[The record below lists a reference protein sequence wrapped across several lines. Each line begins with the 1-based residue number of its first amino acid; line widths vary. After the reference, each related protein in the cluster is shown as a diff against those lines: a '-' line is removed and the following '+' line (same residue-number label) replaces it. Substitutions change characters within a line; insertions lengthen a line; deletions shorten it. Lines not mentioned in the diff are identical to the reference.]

1 MKEENLAFKTYQDG
15 NCVLT
20 IVEYV
25 WLAGDKSLRSKS
37 RTLYRKLVYGNVTPE
52 RIPEWNYDGSSTG
65 QAPIDSSEIILTPV
79 AVYNDPFRG
88 KKHDNC
94 TNIPLLVFCEGYTI
108 DDDCAKGNY
117 RKHANE
123 IFKKRRE
130 EQIWFGLEQ
139 EYVLYK
145 DRRPLGWPSKYY
157 PSEQGL
163 NYCGVGAHNNISR
176 EIVEE
181 HYDKSLYA
189 GINISGVNTG
199 VMLGQWE
206 YQVGPCKGITAGDQL
221 WASRYI
227 LERICEKRGV
237 TVNWNPKP
245 IEGDGN
251 WNKSGCHTNFSTKK
265 MREDGNRE
273 IFLTAIENLK
283 VNHQKHINAYG
294 DDNHK
299 RLTGKH
305 ETASFKEFS
314 YGVGDRGASIR
325 IPYNLHINDYKRGYL
340 EDRRPASNM
349 DPYIV
354 TSLIA
359 ETIIPNKY
367 LNNPFGAS

>member
-1 MKEENLAFKTYQDG
+1 MKEEHLAFKTYQDG

-20 IVEYV
+20 IVEYI

-37 RTLYRKLVYGNVTPE
+37 RSLYRKPVYGNVTPD

-65 QAPIDSSEIILTPV
+65 QAPGDSSEIILSPI
-79 AVYNDPFRG
+79 AMYNDPFRS
-88 KKHDNC
+88 KKRDNYMN
-94 TNIPLLVFCEGYTI
+94 TPLLVFCEGYTI
-108 DDDCAKGNY
+108 NNDSAKGNY
-117 RKHANE
+117 RHQANE
-123 IFKKRRE
+123 IFKKRRN

-145 DRRPLGWPSKYY
+145 DGRPLGWPREGL
-157 PSEQGL
+157 PEEQGPY
-163 NYCGVGAHNNISR
+163 YCGIGEHNSIAR

-181 HYDKSLYA
+181 HYDKSLYS
-189 GINISGVNTG
+189 GINISGVNAE

-221 WASRYI
+221 WVSRYI

-237 TVNWNPKP
+237 TVNWHPKP
-245 IEGDGN
+245 IEGN
-251 WNKSGCHTNFSTKK
+251 WNGSGCHTNFSTKQ
-265 MREDGNRE
+265 MRENGNKE
-273 IFLTAIENLK
+273 LFLTAIENLK
-283 VNHQKHINAYG
+283 INHQKHIDAYG

-299 RLTGKH
+299 RLTGEH

-314 YGVGDRGASIR
+314 YGVGDRSSSIR
-325 IPYNLHINDYKRGYL
+325 IPYNVHINDYRSGYL

-359 ETIIPNKY
+359 ETIIEDRY
-367 LNNPFGAS
+367 LNNPFTVS